1 MHNLVRGGEGG
12 QWGGGGGSGECGCKQ
27 GLLWEMCT
35 STFFHKHCLQMKAV
49 KTALRFKFIILNLK
63 FINFVLAPVDF
74 AD

>member
-1 MHNLVRGGEGG
+1 MLLHNLVRAGE
-12 QWGGGGGSGECGCKQ
+12 GGGGGGCKQ

-35 STFFHKHCLQMKAV
+35 STFVHQHCPQMKAV
-49 KTALRFKFIILNLK
+49 KTALNLK